1 MVSNNHSSFSGQRM
15 ADRPESDSPKIVDAD
30 AYGVVRACIGSVC
43 IAKVLGGAMLLSL
56 AGCQSMLT
64 PQAPDAWSQTAF
76 RAQSPDQTAGV
87 TLDRIDV
94 QDVAEPVSAAAQR
107 NIVADV
113 VVRGNN
119 RVPEHRILSN
129 VKTRQ
134 GRYFDPDVL
143 QQDINQLWRMAE
155 IKRVNGPW
163 IEETDQGVI
172 ITIEVVEKQT
182 LSSIKFVGNRAI
194 TDRKL
199 KKTAGITDG
208 QPLDVFEVKMIKTRI
223 EDLYREKGFPHTQ
236 VEILEGEGETDD
248 AVVFVIHEDQQQR
261 IWQVAFEGNTS
272 ASASDAR
279 LKALVISK
287 PGIFWVFGGLARRE
301 LIDQDVQRL
310 MDYYKSLGFF
320 NARIGREIS
329 ESNDG
334 RWLTTTYIIDEG
346 PRYKVRN
353 VSFMGNKR
361 FSNDELYSLLR
372 LKPGDNGN
380 PEFNAA
386 KMNEDVSTLR
396 DLYGSLGYV
405 YSQVEAEP
413 RFLEQPGEIDL
424 VYRIEEDEQYR
435 VGKINVHIDGNYGVT
450 RRETVLNRL
459 GLLRPG
465 DIIDVREI
473 RNSER
478 RLGSSQI
485 FAGGDPGSPGAP
497 PRIVV
502 KTRELQELERMAG
515 ADPENNPYR

>member
-1 MVSNNHSSFSGQRM
+1 M
-15 ADRPESDSPKIVDAD
+15 DKI
-30 AYGVVRACIGSVC
+30 G
-43 IAKVLGGAMLLSL
+43 
-56 AGCQSMLT
+56 
-64 PQAPDAWSQTAF
+64 
-76 RAQSPDQTAGV
+76 
-87 TLDRIDV
+87 V
-94 QDVAEPVSAAAQR
+94 QDTGDPAPVTNQR
-107 NIVADV
+107 DIVADV
-113 VVRGNN
+113 VVRGNS

-129 VKTRQ
+129 VKTRP

-163 IEETDQGVI
+163 IEETDAGIVV
-172 ITIEVVEKQT
+172 TIEVVEKQT

-199 KKTAGITDG
+199 KKTAGISDG
-208 QPLDVFEVKMIKTRI
+208 QPLDVFEVKMIKSRI

-236 VEILEGEGETDD
+236 VEILQGESDTDD
-248 AVVFVIHEDQQQR
+248 SVVFVIHEDQQQR
-261 IWQVAFEGNTS
+261 VWHVAFEGNTI
-272 ASASDAR
+272 ATDDR
-279 LKALVISK
+279 LRAMVKSK

-346 PRYKVRN
+346 PRYRVRN

-361 FSNDELYSLLR
+361 FSSDELYSLLR
-372 LKPGDNGN
+372 LKPDEKGN

-386 KMNEDVSTLR
+386 KMNEDVVSLR

-413 RFLEQPGEIDL
+413 RFLEEPGEIDL

-450 RRETVLNRL
+450 RRETILNRMS
-459 GLLRPG
+459 LRPG
-465 DIIDVREI
+465 DMIDVREI
-473 RNSER
+473 HNSER

-502 KTRELQELERMAG
+502 KPPELRELERMAG